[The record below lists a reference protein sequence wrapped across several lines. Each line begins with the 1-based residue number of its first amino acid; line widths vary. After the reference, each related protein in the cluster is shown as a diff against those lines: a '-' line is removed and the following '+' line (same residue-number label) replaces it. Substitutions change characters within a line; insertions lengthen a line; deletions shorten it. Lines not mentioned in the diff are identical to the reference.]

1 MQEMMEGLRDI
12 SEIVN
17 VDPSRE
23 IVLMLTS
30 GGSICGHTNG
40 IIDEND
46 GEFQSLYLQ
55 TETLGIDVHVEYI
68 VLWAYTDEIF

>member
-30 GGSICGHTNG
+30 GGSLYGHTNG
-40 IIDEND
+40 VIDEND
-46 GEFQSLYLQ
+46 GAYQTLYLQ
-55 TETLGIDVHVEYI
+55 TETLGIDIHLEYI
-68 VLWAYTDEIF
+68 ILWAYTDEIF